1 MKFRQQQERHQI
13 EDYDQQSQLRRD
25 MLATSFDR
33 EKQVLLHAACI
44 TAQYITE

>member
-25 MLATSFDR
+25 MLAASFDR
-33 EKQVLLHAACI
+33 EKQVLLRAACI
-44 TAQYITE
+44 TARCITE